1 MESATD
7 SGPPLVFNSSDNV
20 TVVDSSTSA
29 LNVST
34 SFALALKCL
43 DFFNFYYLAVIIIFG
58 VVGNTLN
65 FLVFTRTH
73 LKLRSSSYYLAALA
87 LADLGFLLT
96 LLVVWLNHV
105 GVDLFNRQGFC
116 QALVYTSSVCSCLS
130 VWLTVAFTI
139 ERLIA
144 VQYPLQRPYMC
155 TVRRAKIIISVL
167 SFTTLSGHIYSL
179 FTAGITDGPEG
190 KSICDLL
197 PAYYRFMHVVNLL
210 DTILTLVIPFILI
223 VVMNTLIAK
232 NLIVFSR
239 TFNRKKSR
247 SNNSSAQHI
256 QMKTIRMTEHWQE
269 RDSGQGSVSNPSH
282 HSNNNSNGNL
292 HAQQL
297 ANSVPVEAASTSVSS
312 PGHLERS
319 TANAAVAG
327 GCASVNKVTVNQ
339 VAIHQQAAHEAS
351 HDSQIC
357 TQEKLQYRNILSIR
371 IQYSITKMLLLI
383 STVFIMLNLPSYVV
397 RLQVF
402 ISEVS
407 GSNSEVSSTAW
418 LLQQFFMLLYYT
430 NFSINF
436 LLYSTC
442 GTTFRHCLCRL
453 IRDKRDAMRRSIIGI
468 RYRYTGS
475 NHPPYP

>member
-1 MESATD
+1 MDMESTAD
-7 SGPPLVFNSSDNV
+7 SRPFIVFNSSDNV
-20 TVVDSSTSA
+20 TLVDSSSGP

-34 SFALALKCL
+34 SFAFTLKCL

-58 VVGNTLN
+58 MVGNTLN

-105 GVDLFNRQGFC
+105 GIDLFNRQGFC

-155 TVRRAKIIISVL
+155 TVRRAKIIISAL
-167 SFTTLSGHIYSL
+167 TLTTVTGHVYSL
-179 FTAGITDGPEG
+179 FTAGITESPEG

-197 PAYYRFMHVVNLL
+197 PSYYRFMHVVNLL

-256 QMKTIRMTEHWQE
+256 Q
-269 RDSGQGSVSNPSH
+269 VS
-282 HSNNNSNGNL
+282 
-292 HAQQL
+292 
-297 ANSVPVEAASTSVSS
+297 
-312 PGHLERS
+312 
-319 TANAAVAG
+319 
-327 GCASVNKVTVNQ
+327 
-339 VAIHQQAAHEAS
+339 
-351 HDSQIC
+351 
-357 TQEKLQYRNILSIR
+357 
-371 IQYSITKMLLLI
+371 
-383 STVFIMLNLPSYVV
+383 
-397 RLQVF
+397 
-402 ISEVS
+402 
-407 GSNSEVSSTAW
+407 
-418 LLQQFFMLLYYT
+418 LYI
-430 NFSINF
+430 FPF
-436 LLYSTC
+436 
-442 GTTFRHCLCRL
+442 
-453 IRDKRDAMRRSIIGI
+453 KIG
-468 RYRYTGS
+468 RG
-475 NHPPYP
+475 

>member
-1 MESATD
+1 MFLVRPFIDPHHPIPNIAMESTDNETTSPILSVFDSASNLSSENVSATEGLAE
-7 SGPPLVFNSSDNV
+7 SPNV
-20 TVVDSSTSA
+20 TA
-29 LNVST
+29 
-34 SFALALKCL
+34 SFTFALKCL

-58 VVGNTLN
+58 MVGNTLN

-167 SFTTLSGHIYSL
+167 TLTTLTSHVYSL
-179 FTAGITDGPEG
+179 FTAGITDAGPDG

-210 DTILTLVIPFILI
+210 DTVLTLVIPFILI

-256 QMKTIRMTEHWQE
+256 Q
-269 RDSGQGSVSNPSH
+269 VSF
-282 HSNNNSNGNL
+282 
-292 HAQQL
+292 
-297 ANSVPVEAASTSVSS
+297 
-312 PGHLERS
+312 
-319 TANAAVAG
+319 
-327 GCASVNKVTVNQ
+327 VN
-339 VAIHQQAAHEAS
+339 
-351 HDSQIC
+351 
-357 TQEKLQYRNILSIR
+357 
-371 IQYSITKMLLLI
+371 
-383 STVFIMLNLPSYVV
+383 F
-397 RLQVF
+397 
-402 ISEVS
+402 
-407 GSNSEVSSTAW
+407 
-418 LLQQFFMLLYYT
+418 
-430 NFSINF
+430 
-436 LLYSTC
+436 
-442 GTTFRHCLCRL
+442 
-453 IRDKRDAMRRSIIGI
+453 
-468 RYRYTGS
+468 
-475 NHPPYP
+475 

>member
-1 MESATD
+1 MELTD
-7 SGPPLVFNSSDNV
+7 NETLLVMSMLDSSNFSSENVNTTEINLNDSPANV
-20 TVVDSSTSA
+20 TA
-29 LNVST
+29 
-34 SFALALKCL
+34 SFNFALKCL

-58 VVGNTLN
+58 MVGNILN

-130 VWLTVAFTI
+130 VWLIVAFTI

-167 SFTTLSGHIYSL
+167 TLTTLTCHVYSL
-179 FTAGITDGPEG
+179 FTAGITDAGPDG

-210 DTILTLVIPFILI
+210 DTVLTLVIPFILI

-256 QMKTIRMTEHWQE
+256 Q
-269 RDSGQGSVSNPSH
+269 VS
-282 HSNNNSNGNL
+282 
-292 HAQQL
+292 
-297 ANSVPVEAASTSVSS
+297 
-312 PGHLERS
+312 
-319 TANAAVAG
+319 
-327 GCASVNKVTVNQ
+327 
-339 VAIHQQAAHEAS
+339 
-351 HDSQIC
+351 
-357 TQEKLQYRNILSIR
+357 
-371 IQYSITKMLLLI
+371 
-383 STVFIMLNLPSYVV
+383 
-397 RLQVF
+397 
-402 ISEVS
+402 
-407 GSNSEVSSTAW
+407 
-418 LLQQFFMLLYYT
+418 
-430 NFSINF
+430 
-436 LLYSTC
+436 
-442 GTTFRHCLCRL
+442 
-453 IRDKRDAMRRSIIGI
+453 
-468 RYRYTGS
+468 
-475 NHPPYP
+475 